1 MHIGLD
7 FSFLFGE
14 SETSHLSSD
23 RGTWHFESSSTYP
36 HGGRSQSSSSSL
48 EERSSDGEQFGVF
61 SIQLKKTA
69 FHGKSFFSDIGI
81 QRPRDM
87 NKVSIPGILPG
98 SAAGK

>member
-61 SIQLKKTA
+61 SIQLKKKLL
-69 FHGKSFFSDIGI
+69 F
-81 QRPRDM
+81 M
-87 NKVSIPGILPG
+87 G
-98 SAAGK
+98 SLYWDTKDKRYE